1 MTQQEMEARIEKL
14 ERQLKG
20 IAAIC
25 SAYQITLCSVTQ
37 RDIDPEDQKLFNAA
51 KLSVLRDGNNRVL
64 EELLL

>member
-25 SAYQITLCSVTQ
+25 SAYHITLCSITQ
-37 RDIDPEDQKLFNAA
+37 RDIDPEDQKIFEAA
-51 KLSVLRDGNNRVL
+51 KLSILRHGNSRVL